1 MRVRGEWPNPVALR
15 KGWYRATA
23 RPWNRS
29 RPDAHLRLIR
39 GSVGFLTEVTDLVL
53 GFGATSVVSPPLLG
67 GTQTVWRTAGF
78 GSYTTLRLLR
88 KALDGLEE
96 HHAAVR
102 QLGDAAWARVVA
114 IDAAAFGDMWKA
126 ELPALVEALRSTSTS
141 TLLGVDDPATGSLA
155 GYAIVACSGS
165 TGYLQRIG
173 VHPNL
178 QGLGL
183 GRSLT
188 RAAHNWS
195 LQRGART
202 VILNTK
208 PDNAAALAL
217 YESEGYTVMPDRL
230 ELLRYPPATDR

>member
-15 KGWYRATA
+15 KGWYRAIA

-39 GSVGFLTEVTDLVL
+39 GSPSFLTETAELVL
-53 GFGATSVVSPPLLG
+53 GFGATSVISPPLLG
-67 GTQTVWRTAGF
+67 GTQTPWRSAGF
-78 GSYTTLRLLR
+78 DSYTTLRLLR
-88 KALDGLEE
+88 KALDGPEE
-96 HHAAVR
+96 HPAAVR
-102 QLGDAAWARVVA
+102 QLGDDAWAKVVA

-141 TLLGVDDPATGSLA
+141 VLLGVDDPDTGSLA
-155 GYAIVACSGS
+155 GYAIVASS
-165 TGYLQRIG
+165 AATGYLQRIG
-173 VHPNL
+173 VHPDHH
-178 QGLGL
+178 GRGL

-195 LQRGART
+195 LRGGARM

-217 YESEGYTVMPDRL
+217 YKSEGYTVLPDRL
-230 ELLRYPPATDR
+230 ELLKYS

>member
-1 MRVRGEWPNPVALR
+1 MRVRGQWPNPVGLR

-29 RPDAHLRLIR
+29 RSDAHLRLIR
-39 GSVGFLTEVTDLVL
+39 GSPAFLTEAAELVL
-53 GFGATSVVSPPLLG
+53 GFGASSAISPPLFG
-67 GTQTVWRTAGF
+67 GTQTPWRAAGF
-78 GSYTTLRLLR
+78 DSYTTLRLLR
-88 KALDGLEE
+88 KALDGPEE
-96 HHAAVR
+96 PRVPVR
-102 QLGDAAWARVVA
+102 QLGDQDWARVVA

-141 TLLGVDDPATGSLA
+141 ALLGVDDPTSGDLA
-155 GYAIVACSGS
+155 GYAIVASSGS

-173 VHPNL
+173 VDPVHHG
-178 QGLGL
+178 QGL

-195 LQRGART
+195 LRRGARM

-208 PDNAAALAL
+208 PDNTAALTL
-217 YESEGYTVMPDRL
+217 YQSEGYTVMPDRL
-230 ELLRYPPATDR
+230 ELLRYQPTADR